1 MKRQLRALL
10 ALLAVL
16 AVDTAFWALIW
27 WAVQQLRS
35 LVCLLFVMCAAVW
48 LAQLNHRR
56 TPQ

>member
-1 MKRQLRALL
+1 MKKTLCALL

-16 AVDTAFWALIW
+16 AADAALWALIW

-48 LAQLNHRR
+48 LA
-56 TPQ
+56 

>member
-16 AVDTAFWALIW
+16 AVDVAFWALIW

-35 LVCLLFVMCAAVW
+35 PVCLLFIMCAAAW
-48 LAQLNHRR
+48 LA
-56 TPQ
+56 

>member
-35 LVCLLFVMCAAVW
+35 LVYLLFVICAAVW
-48 LAQLNHRR
+48 LA
-56 TPQ
+56 

>member
-1 MKRQLRALL
+1 MKKLLRALL

-35 LVCLLFVMCAAVW
+35 LVCLLVLMCAAV
-48 LAQLNHRR
+48 
-56 TPQ
+56 

>member
-16 AVDTAFWALIW
+16 AVDAAFWALIW

-35 LVCLLFVMCAAVW
+35 VACLLAVMIATVWAA
-48 LAQLNHRR
+48 
-56 TPQ
+56 